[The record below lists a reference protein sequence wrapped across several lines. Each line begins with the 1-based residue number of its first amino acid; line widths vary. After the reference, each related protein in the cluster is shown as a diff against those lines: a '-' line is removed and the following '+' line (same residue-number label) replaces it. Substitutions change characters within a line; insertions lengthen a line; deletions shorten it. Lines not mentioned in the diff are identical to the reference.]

1 MVLQRLSDCK
11 SNLVDQTREKE
22 KRPTEKKKKKIEE
35 RKKGRKRKKRWR
47 ENA

>member
-22 KRPTEKKKKKIEE
+22 KRPTEKKKKREE
-35 RKKGRKRKKRWR
+35 KKKKRWR